1 MATESLSL
9 SSEETRGLQEDRI
22 ILGGHQNGKR
32 KVSAALLSSPSSYGS
47 QSSAGDAAA
56 PAAQRAR
63 RPACTAGAAGA
74 RTALETGR
82 GAAPGE
88 T

>member
-1 MATESLSL
+1 MATETLSL
-9 SSEETRGLQEDRI
+9 PSEETRGLEEDRI
-22 ILGGHQNGKR
+22 ILGGPQNGKR
-32 KVSAALLSSPSSYGS
+32 KVSAALLSPPSSYGS
-47 QSSAGDAAA
+47 QSSAEDAAA
-56 PAAQRAR
+56 LAAQRAR

-82 GAAPGE
+82 GAALGE